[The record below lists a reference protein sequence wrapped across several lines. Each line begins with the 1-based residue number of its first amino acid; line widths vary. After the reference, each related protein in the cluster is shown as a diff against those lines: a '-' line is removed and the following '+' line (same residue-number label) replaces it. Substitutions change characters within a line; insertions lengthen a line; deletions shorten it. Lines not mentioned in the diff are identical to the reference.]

1 MLLTSKNF
9 VTVPK
14 QTTRAIEVNV
24 PVNPASFINV
34 QPLDEELLDGALPVV
49 YRHKTQQKDKS
60 LIIVY
65 ANLSDKDVII
75 SPNQLIA
82 HGSMISE
89 NKTKPAINIVNK
101 GVKDPAVTDRLWA
114 ELKLNENKI
123 LQENVTVKNMVYSMI
138 NENQDIFT
146 TEDCKVGK
154 TTWEKFKIELI
165 PNARPVN
172 QRMRPIP
179 PNLKENLRAQL
190 DLWLKNEV
198 IEPSSSPWSSPLVPV
213 TKKSGETRWVLDFRR
228 VNDLTVTDSFPT
240 PNISEILTSL
250 GKSRYFS
257 TLDASQAYHTIEVE
271 ESSRPITA
279 FATTFGLYQFFA
291 YALRVT

>member
-9 VTVPK
+9 VTIPK
-14 QTTRAIEVNV
+14 KTTKAVEVNV

-34 QPLDEELLDGALPVV
+34 QPLDDELLDGALPVV

-65 ANLSDKDVII
+65 TNLSDKDVII

-89 NKTKPAINIVNK
+89 NKTKPVINVVNN
-101 GVKDPAVTDRLWA
+101 GVGDPAVTDRIWA

-123 LQENVTVKNMVYSMI
+123 LQENVSVKNMVYSMI

-146 TEDCKVGK
+146 TEDCTVGK

-165 PNARPVN
+165 PNARLVN
-172 QRMRPIP
+172 
-179 PNLKENLRAQL
+179 
-190 DLWLKNEV
+190 
-198 IEPSSSPWSSPLVPV
+198 
-213 TKKSGETRWVLDFRR
+213 
-228 VNDLTVTDSFPT
+228 
-240 PNISEILTSL
+240 
-250 GKSRYFS
+250 
-257 TLDASQAYHTIEVE
+257 
-271 ESSRPITA
+271 
-279 FATTFGLYQFFA
+279 
-291 YALRVT
+291 